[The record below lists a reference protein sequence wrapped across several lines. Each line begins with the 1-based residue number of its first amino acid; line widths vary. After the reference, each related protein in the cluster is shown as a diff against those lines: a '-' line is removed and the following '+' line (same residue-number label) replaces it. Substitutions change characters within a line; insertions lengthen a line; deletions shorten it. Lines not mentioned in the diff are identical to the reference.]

1 MEFES
6 RPYRARAVTI
16 AEEISEAIDNDHPL
30 NFTEGLKVADI
41 IEEHL
46 ERLFARSEDPKPRM
60 VRNTDPKVDPPI
72 EQPALELKGEIGDAI
87 NVSVS
92 RKPFE
97 NADDQKRSKLSARIR
112 NRRTITRDEFL
123 TFAVGAGY
131 TIEAARAM
139 FDKLT
144 EAGRFIPSRGSAHK
158 VVSVKAAAQ
167 RIMQK
172 VPVDVLRSKFARKNG
187 AYRYA
192 KELGIA
198 LHVHEHSVLD
208 VVRKMEKRTR

>member
-16 AEEISEAIDNDHPL
+16 AEEISEAIDTDHPL

-72 EQPALELKGEIGDAI
+72 EQPALELKGEQAAP
-87 NVSVS
+87 
-92 RKPFE
+92 KPPREAFDG
-97 NADDQKRSKLSARIR
+97 ADDQKRSKLSARIR

-139 FDKLT
+139 FAKLV

-167 RIMQK
+167 RIMLK